1 MAYISG
7 KYTSATDYTITLG
20 GMAIGTVYAILVQD
34 LNSDG
39 SSNGYDCV
47 WKSGATSS
55 TVTLKRT
62 TTSTFSKYSR
72 RIGFFQGSFNTSV
85 GTHITDAQFN
95 SWADGTGTISA
106 WGGGGSTGYVLQV
119 ASDGWPSILYSVK
132 VTSGTFTSSN
142 NAINY
147 STRQYITQ
155 ISLTG
160 TAINNRW
167 TGNIYWKNASGSRFL
182 VATVTNGSVSLASS
196 IEPIDCTGNRT
207 ISFVAEGSYNTGTR
221 VYLRCGIGISSY
233 IVQYTDYDGIVTNK
247 TISSTSNTYID
258 VKKNSTIY
266 ASSPN
271 YVTDYEGPYHFQ
283 QWSTDFGSV
292 TTENIGTDVTV
303 GSTSLYLKLV
313 GVHRPWKVTYDANGG
328 TWTSSVTNPEL
339 VEYLGKASITDYSL
353 AVSRKNYKLLGW
365 FTSATGGTQWAA
377 TNIVQ
382 QDMTLYAQWEA
393 PFRFRLSD
401 TNEGLVSFQVNRYA
415 SQGGALLES
424 KTISST
430 NFIEIVARDS
440 NYIEITNAITAVI
453 KDGTKEINRNGF
465 TVPLITARA
474 DSSSNQDQNE
484 YLKVKTEGSVT
495 QSPVYESYGF
505 RAGLRPNHHTFLVGS
520 FAKSYKY
527 SLDANEGDWTNE
539 STNPKKSSVKS
550 TEQVDFSKY
559 SSLVKRIGYKLEG
572 WGLSATGGKVTVPN
586 GKYWITDDTN
596 FYAIWQAQPHII
608 LDANGGKFDG
618 TLSTKDFYIDYGD
631 VLDFSQYK
639 PSWYGEG
646 SYILLGWAENP
657 ASTSPTYGVNEV
669 IGPLYGA
676 GPYKYYAVWQKSRA
690 TLTFYGNGGLW
701 YGNLQKQ
708 SKTYK
713 VGETVSFATYSNDLV
728 RAGYSLLGWSTSPTA
743 TDAPWDPNGIV
754 TVGATDADYYA
765 VWQKHIDLFYWYG
778 NDTQD
783 AAKIAK
789 GQPVT
794 NLTATIWNEFK
805 SRINQL
811 TIAET
816 GRSWSYSD
824 VLPGDSITAA
834 EVLAARNALAALNNN
849 VPLPTA
855 NQLQT
860 GKQILASYFN
870 GTGSL
875 KAALNIII
883 NNYNKS

>member
-1 MAYISG
+1 MAVITG
-7 KYTSATDYTITLG
+7 KYSSATAYSVTLSS
-20 GMAIGTVYAILVQD
+20 MTIGTVYAILIQD

-55 TVTLKRT
+55 TVTLNRT
-62 TTSTFSKYSR
+62 TTSTFSKYPR
-72 RIGFFQGSFNTSV
+72 KIGFFQGTFNTSV

-155 ISLTG
+155 INLTG

-292 TTENIGTDVTV
+292 ITENIGTDVTV

-313 GVHRPWKVTYDANGG
+313 GIHRPWKVTYDANGG

-339 VEYLGKASITDYSL
+339 VEYLGKASIADYSL

-382 QDMTLYAQWEA
+382 QDITLYAHWE
-393 PFRFRLSD
+393 L
-401 TNEGLVSFQVNRYA
+401 
-415 SQGGALLES
+415 
-424 KTISST
+424 TIAT
-430 NFIEIVARDS
+430 
-440 NYIEITNAITAVI
+440 IT
-453 KDGTKEINRNGF
+453 
-465 TVPLITARA
+465 L
-474 DSSSNQDQNE
+474 
-484 YLKVKTEGSVT
+484 
-495 QSPVYESYGF
+495 
-505 RAGLRPNHHTFLVGS
+505 
-520 FAKSYKY
+520 
-527 SLDANEGDWTNE
+527 
-539 STNPKKSSVKS
+539 
-550 TEQVDFSKY
+550 
-559 SSLVKRIGYKLEG
+559 
-572 WGLSATGGKVTVPN
+572 
-586 GKYWITDDTN
+586 
-596 FYAIWQAQPHII
+596 
-608 LDANGGKFDG
+608 
-618 TLSTKDFYIDYGD
+618 
-631 VLDFSQYK
+631 
-639 PSWYGEG
+639 
-646 SYILLGWAENP
+646 
-657 ASTSPTYGVNEV
+657 
-669 IGPLYGA
+669 
-676 GPYKYYAVWQKSRA
+676 
-690 TLTFYGNGGLW
+690 YGNGGLW
-701 YGNLQKQ
+701 GGNLQYRSFEKE
-708 SKTYK
+708 
-713 VGETVSFATYSNDLV
+713 VGDIINLADYGPNGTPPLG
-728 RAGYSLLGWSTSPTA
+728 RAYYSLVGWSTSPTGTA
-743 TDAPWDPNGIV
+743 AWDVNGTI
-754 TVGATDADYYA
+754 TVGATDASYYA
-765 VWQKHIDLFYWYG
+765 VWEHHIELFYWDG
-778 NDTQD
+778 GTGSADSSI
-783 AAKIAK
+783 IAK
-789 GQPVT
+789 GLPVT
-794 NLTATIWNEFK
+794 NLTASRWNRFK
-805 SRINQL
+805 KKINEITQ
-811 TIAET
+811 AKT
-816 GRSWSYSD
+816 GKAWSYTTTSS
-824 VLPGDSITAA
+824 GDSITAI
-834 EVLAARNALAALNNN
+834 EVLNARNAIAALNGN

-855 NQLQT
+855 TQLAT
-860 GKQILASYFN
+860 GKEILASYFN
-870 GTGSL
+870 GKGSL
-875 KAALNIII
+875 KDALNIVIS
-883 NNYNKS
+883 NYNGS

>member
-7 KYTSATDYTITLG
+7 KYTSATEYSITLG

-34 LNSDG
+34 LNADG
-39 SSNGYDCV
+39 SSNGFVCK

-55 TVTLKRT
+55 TYTDDY
-62 TTSTFSKYSR
+62 TTSATYSRYDR
-72 RIGFFQGSFNTSV
+72 RIGFFQGSFNTKV
-85 GTHITDAQFN
+85 GTVVSDANFDK
-95 SWADGTGTISA
+95 WADGQAVIKA
-106 WGGGGSTGYVLQV
+106 WGGGGGGPTPKKHYYYQVKLYGNGGVFSDGSKTYTTYWWPKDDV
-119 ASDGWPSILYSVK
+119 ASSETTSPKVDTSDFPSPTRNGYRLTGWAK
-132 VTSGTFTSSN
+132 TSNGTPTSPLTFT
-142 NAINY
+142 A
-147 STRQYITQ
+147 
-155 ISLTG
+155 
-160 TAINNRW
+160 
-167 TGNIYWKNASGSRFL
+167 K
-182 VATVTNGSVSLASS
+182 
-196 IEPIDCTGNRT
+196 
-207 ISFVAEGSYNTGTR
+207 
-221 VYLRCGIGISSY
+221 
-233 IVQYTDYDGIVTNK
+233 
-247 TISSTSNTYID
+247 
-258 VKKNSTIY
+258 
-266 ASSPN
+266 
-271 YVTDYEGPYHFQ
+271 
-283 QWSTDFGSV
+283 STDA
-292 TTENIGTDVTV
+292 D
-303 GSTSLYLKLV
+303 
-313 GVHRPWKVTYDANGG
+313 
-328 TWTSSVTNPEL
+328 NPT
-339 VEYLGKASITDYSL
+339 LG
-353 AVSRKNYKLLGW
+353 N
-365 FTSATGGTQWAA
+365 
-377 TNIVQ
+377 
-382 QDMTLYAQWEA
+382 EA
-393 PFRFRLSD
+393 
-401 TNEGLVSFQVNRYA
+401 
-415 SQGGALLES
+415 
-424 KTISST
+424 
-430 NFIEIVARDS
+430 
-440 NYIEITNAITAVI
+440 
-453 KDGTKEINRNGF
+453 
-465 TVPLITARA
+465 
-474 DSSSNQDQNE
+474 
-484 YLKVKTEGSVT
+484 
-495 QSPVYESYGF
+495 
-505 RAGLRPNHHTFLVGS
+505 
-520 FAKSYKY
+520 
-527 SLDANEGDWTNE
+527 
-539 STNPKKSSVKS
+539 
-550 TEQVDFSKY
+550 
-559 SSLVKRIGYKLEG
+559 
-572 WGLSATGGKVTVPN
+572 
-586 GKYWITDDTN
+586 
-596 FYAIWQAQPHII
+596 YAIWQVRPHII

-618 TLSTKDFYIDYGD
+618 TLSTKDFYINYGD
-631 VLDFSQYK
+631 GLDFSRYK

-646 SYILLGWAENP
+646 SYTLIGWAENP
-657 ASTSPTYGVNEV
+657 NSTSPTYGVNEV

-708 SKTYK
+708 SETYD
-713 VGETVSFATYSNDLV
+713 VGETVSFTTYSNDLV

>member
-1 MAYISG
+1 MAVITG
-7 KYTSATDYTITLG
+7 KYSSATAYSVTLSN
-20 GMAIGTVYAILVQD
+20 MTIGTVYAILIQD

-72 RIGFFQGSFNTSV
+72 KIGFFQGTFNTSV

-95 SWADGTGTISA
+95 NWADGTGTISA
-106 WGGGGSTGYVLQV
+106 WSGGGSTGYILQV

-155 ISLTG
+155 IILTG

-266 ASSPN
+266 ASNPN
-271 YVTDYEGPYHFQ
+271 YVTDYKGPYHFQ

-339 VEYLGKASITDYSL
+339 VEYLGKASIADYSL

-377 TNIVQ
+377 TNMVQ
-382 QDMTLYAQWEA
+382 QDMTLYAHWE
-393 PFRFRLSD
+393 L
-401 TNEGLVSFQVNRYA
+401 
-415 SQGGALLES
+415 
-424 KTISST
+424 TIAT
-430 NFIEIVARDS
+430 
-440 NYIEITNAITAVI
+440 IT
-453 KDGTKEINRNGF
+453 
-465 TVPLITARA
+465 L
-474 DSSSNQDQNE
+474 
-484 YLKVKTEGSVT
+484 
-495 QSPVYESYGF
+495 
-505 RAGLRPNHHTFLVGS
+505 
-520 FAKSYKY
+520 
-527 SLDANEGDWTNE
+527 
-539 STNPKKSSVKS
+539 
-550 TEQVDFSKY
+550 
-559 SSLVKRIGYKLEG
+559 
-572 WGLSATGGKVTVPN
+572 
-586 GKYWITDDTN
+586 
-596 FYAIWQAQPHII
+596 
-608 LDANGGKFDG
+608 
-618 TLSTKDFYIDYGD
+618 
-631 VLDFSQYK
+631 
-639 PSWYGEG
+639 
-646 SYILLGWAENP
+646 
-657 ASTSPTYGVNEV
+657 
-669 IGPLYGA
+669 
-676 GPYKYYAVWQKSRA
+676 
-690 TLTFYGNGGLW
+690 YGNGGLW
-701 YGNLQKQ
+701 GGNLQYRAIEKN
-708 SKTYK
+708 
-713 VGETVSFATYSNDLV
+713 VGDILQFADYGPNATPPLQRAYYTLV
-728 RAGYSLLGWSTSPTA
+728 GWSANPDASPDNPTYGA
-743 TDAPWDPNGIV
+743 NSYV
-754 TVGATDADYYA
+754 EVGATDAKYYA
-765 VWQKHIDLFYWYG
+765 IWEPHIELFYWDG
-778 NDTQD
+778 GTGSADSSI
-783 AAKIAK
+783 IAK
-789 GQPVT
+789 GLSVT
-794 NLTATIWNEFK
+794 NLTASRWNRFK
-805 SRINQL
+805 KKINEITQ
-811 TIAET
+811 AKT
-816 GRSWSYSD
+816 GKAWSYTTTSS
-824 VLPGDSITAA
+824 GDSITAI
-834 EVLAARNALAALNNN
+834 EVLNARNAIAALNGN

-855 NQLQT
+855 TQLAT
-860 GKQILASYFN
+860 GKEILASYFN
-870 GTGSL
+870 GKGSL
-875 KAALNIII
+875 KDALNIVIS
-883 NNYNKS
+883 NYNSS

>member
-7 KYTSATDYTITLG
+7 KYTSATKYSITLG

-55 TVTLKRT
+55 TVTLNRT

-72 RIGFFQGSFNTSV
+72 KIGFFQGTFNTSV

-155 ISLTG
+155 IILTG

-247 TISSTSNTYID
+247 TISSTSSNTYID
-258 VKKNSTIY
+258 VKKNSIIY

-313 GVHRPWKVTYDANGG
+313 GIHRPWKVTYDANGG

-339 VEYLGKASITDYSL
+339 VEYLGKASIADYSL

-377 TNIVQ
+377 TNMVQ
-382 QDMTLYAQWEA
+382 QDMTLYAHWE
-393 PFRFRLSD
+393 L
-401 TNEGLVSFQVNRYA
+401 
-415 SQGGALLES
+415 
-424 KTISST
+424 TI
-430 NFIEIVARDS
+430 
-440 NYIEITNAITAVI
+440 
-453 KDGTKEINRNGF
+453 
-465 TVPLITARA
+465 
-474 DSSSNQDQNE
+474 
-484 YLKVKTEGSVT
+484 
-495 QSPVYESYGF
+495 
-505 RAGLRPNHHTFLVGS
+505 
-520 FAKSYKY
+520 
-527 SLDANEGDWTNE
+527 
-539 STNPKKSSVKS
+539 
-550 TEQVDFSKY
+550 
-559 SSLVKRIGYKLEG
+559 
-572 WGLSATGGKVTVPN
+572 
-586 GKYWITDDTN
+586 
-596 FYAIWQAQPHII
+596 
-608 LDANGGKFDG
+608 
-618 TLSTKDFYIDYGD
+618 
-631 VLDFSQYK
+631 
-639 PSWYGEG
+639 
-646 SYILLGWAENP
+646 
-657 ASTSPTYGVNEV
+657 
-669 IGPLYGA
+669 
-676 GPYKYYAVWQKSRA
+676 A

-708 SKTYK
+708 SKTYE
-713 VGETVSFATYSNDLV
+713 VGETVSFATYSNNLV
-728 RAGYSLLGWSTSPTA
+728 RAGYSLLGWSTSSTA
-743 TDAPWDPNGIV
+743 TAASWDPNGIV

-816 GRSWSYSD
+816 GSSWSYST
-824 VLPGDSITAA
+824 VSSGDSITAA
-834 EVLAARNALAALNNN
+834 EVLAARNALAALNNH

-883 NNYNKS
+883 NNYNNS

>member
-20 GMAIGTVYAILVQD
+20 GMAIGTVYAILIQD

-72 RIGFFQGSFNTSV
+72 KIGFFQGTFNTSV

-106 WGGGGSTGYVLQV
+106 WGGGGSTSYVLQV

-155 ISLTG
+155 IILTG

-271 YVTDYEGPYHFQ
+271 YVTNYEGPYHFQ

-313 GVHRPWKVTYDANGG
+313 GIHRPWKVTYDANGG

-339 VEYLGKASITDYSL
+339 VEYLGKASIADYSL

-382 QDMTLYAQWEA
+382 QDMTLYAHWE
-393 PFRFRLSD
+393 L
-401 TNEGLVSFQVNRYA
+401 
-415 SQGGALLES
+415 
-424 KTISST
+424 TIAT
-430 NFIEIVARDS
+430 
-440 NYIEITNAITAVI
+440 IT
-453 KDGTKEINRNGF
+453 
-465 TVPLITARA
+465 L
-474 DSSSNQDQNE
+474 
-484 YLKVKTEGSVT
+484 
-495 QSPVYESYGF
+495 
-505 RAGLRPNHHTFLVGS
+505 
-520 FAKSYKY
+520 
-527 SLDANEGDWTNE
+527 
-539 STNPKKSSVKS
+539 
-550 TEQVDFSKY
+550 
-559 SSLVKRIGYKLEG
+559 
-572 WGLSATGGKVTVPN
+572 
-586 GKYWITDDTN
+586 
-596 FYAIWQAQPHII
+596 
-608 LDANGGKFDG
+608 
-618 TLSTKDFYIDYGD
+618 
-631 VLDFSQYK
+631 
-639 PSWYGEG
+639 
-646 SYILLGWAENP
+646 
-657 ASTSPTYGVNEV
+657 
-669 IGPLYGA
+669 
-676 GPYKYYAVWQKSRA
+676 
-690 TLTFYGNGGLW
+690 YGNGGLW
-701 YGNLQKQ
+701 GGNLQYRSFEKE
-708 SKTYK
+708 
-713 VGETVSFATYSNDLV
+713 VGDIINLADYGPNGTPPLG
-728 RAGYSLLGWSTSPTA
+728 RAYYSLVGWSTSPTGTA
-743 TDAPWDPNGIV
+743 AWGVNGTI
-754 TVGATDADYYA
+754 TVGATDASYYA
-765 VWQKHIDLFYWYG
+765 IWKNYIKPFYWGG
-778 NDTQD
+778 NSDTHD
-783 AAKIAK
+783 GTIIAK
-789 GQPVT
+789 GLPIS
-794 NLTATIWNEFK
+794 NLTADRWNSLKAKIKE
-805 SRINQL
+805 
-811 TIAET
+811 IAT
-816 GRSWSYSD
+816 AQGNTAAANAVGSKVTS
-824 VLPGDSITAA
+824 GDTITAD
-834 EVLAARNALAALNNN
+834 EYNGVRLSISLVTNHGTLPAA
-849 VPLPTA
+849 VTSGGP
-855 NQLQT
+855 
-860 GKQILASYFN
+860 ILASYFN
-870 GTGSL
+870 GSTSL
-875 KAALNIII
+875 KSALNAAITVW
-883 NNYNKS
+883 NDS

>member
-1 MAYISG
+1 MAVITG
-7 KYTSATDYTITLG
+7 KYSSATAYSVTLSS
-20 GMAIGTVYAILVQD
+20 MTIGTVYAILIQD

-55 TVTLKRT
+55 TVTLNRT
-62 TTSTFSKYSR
+62 TTSTFSKYPR
-72 RIGFFQGSFNTSV
+72 KIGFFQGTFNTSV

-155 ISLTG
+155 IILTG

-313 GVHRPWKVTYDANGG
+313 GIHRPWKVTYDANGG

-339 VEYLGKASITDYSL
+339 VEYLGKASIADYSL

-382 QDMTLYAQWEA
+382 QDMTLYAHWE
-393 PFRFRLSD
+393 L
-401 TNEGLVSFQVNRYA
+401 
-415 SQGGALLES
+415 
-424 KTISST
+424 TI
-430 NFIEIVARDS
+430 
-440 NYIEITNAITAVI
+440 
-453 KDGTKEINRNGF
+453 
-465 TVPLITARA
+465 
-474 DSSSNQDQNE
+474 
-484 YLKVKTEGSVT
+484 
-495 QSPVYESYGF
+495 
-505 RAGLRPNHHTFLVGS
+505 
-520 FAKSYKY
+520 
-527 SLDANEGDWTNE
+527 
-539 STNPKKSSVKS
+539 
-550 TEQVDFSKY
+550 
-559 SSLVKRIGYKLEG
+559 
-572 WGLSATGGKVTVPN
+572 
-586 GKYWITDDTN
+586 
-596 FYAIWQAQPHII
+596 
-608 LDANGGKFDG
+608 
-618 TLSTKDFYIDYGD
+618 
-631 VLDFSQYK
+631 
-639 PSWYGEG
+639 
-646 SYILLGWAENP
+646 
-657 ASTSPTYGVNEV
+657 
-669 IGPLYGA
+669 
-676 GPYKYYAVWQKSRA
+676 A

-708 SKTYK
+708 SKTYE
-713 VGETVSFATYSNDLV
+713 VGETVSFATYSNNLV
-728 RAGYSLLGWSTSPTA
+728 RAGYSLLGWSTSSTA
-743 TDAPWDPNGIV
+743 TAASWGPNGIV

-816 GRSWSYSD
+816 GSSWSYSA
-824 VLPGDSITAA
+824 VSSGDSITAA

-883 NNYNKS
+883 NNYNNS

>member
-7 KYTSATDYTITLG
+7 KYTSATKYSITLG

-55 TVTLKRT
+55 TVTLNRT

-72 RIGFFQGSFNTSV
+72 KIGFFQGTFNTSV

-106 WGGGGSTGYVLQV
+106 WGGGGSTSYVLQV

-155 ISLTG
+155 IILTG

-292 TTENIGTDVTV
+292 ITENIGTDVTV

-339 VEYLGKASITDYSL
+339 VEYLGKASIADYSL

-377 TNIVQ
+377 TNMVQ
-382 QDMTLYAQWEA
+382 QDMTLYAHWE
-393 PFRFRLSD
+393 L
-401 TNEGLVSFQVNRYA
+401 
-415 SQGGALLES
+415 
-424 KTISST
+424 TI
-430 NFIEIVARDS
+430 
-440 NYIEITNAITAVI
+440 
-453 KDGTKEINRNGF
+453 
-465 TVPLITARA
+465 
-474 DSSSNQDQNE
+474 
-484 YLKVKTEGSVT
+484 
-495 QSPVYESYGF
+495 
-505 RAGLRPNHHTFLVGS
+505 
-520 FAKSYKY
+520 
-527 SLDANEGDWTNE
+527 
-539 STNPKKSSVKS
+539 
-550 TEQVDFSKY
+550 
-559 SSLVKRIGYKLEG
+559 
-572 WGLSATGGKVTVPN
+572 
-586 GKYWITDDTN
+586 
-596 FYAIWQAQPHII
+596 
-608 LDANGGKFDG
+608 
-618 TLSTKDFYIDYGD
+618 
-631 VLDFSQYK
+631 
-639 PSWYGEG
+639 
-646 SYILLGWAENP
+646 
-657 ASTSPTYGVNEV
+657 
-669 IGPLYGA
+669 
-676 GPYKYYAVWQKSRA
+676 A

-708 SKTYK
+708 SKTYE
-713 VGETVSFATYSNDLV
+713 VGETVSFATYSNGLV
-728 RAGYSLLGWSTSPTA
+728 RAGYSLLGWSTSSTA
-743 TDAPWDPNGIV
+743 TAASWSPNGIV

-816 GRSWSYSD
+816 GRSWSYS
-824 VLPGDSITAA
+824 VVSSGDSITAA
-834 EVLAARNALAALNNN
+834 EVLAARNALAALNNH

-883 NNYNKS
+883 NNYNNS